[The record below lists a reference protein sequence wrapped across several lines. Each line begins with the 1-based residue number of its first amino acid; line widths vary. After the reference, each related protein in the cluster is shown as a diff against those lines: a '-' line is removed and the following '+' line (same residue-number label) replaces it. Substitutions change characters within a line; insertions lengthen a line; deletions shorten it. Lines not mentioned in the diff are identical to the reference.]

1 MAIYGYAR
9 VSTRNQLY
17 GSSIEQQENELRD
30 AGAVEIYKDAFTGT
44 KEHRPEFDKLI
55 AKLKE
60 GDCLMVTKLDRLARS
75 FLQGSKIISDLID
88 RGVRV
93 HILNIG
99 IMDNTPS
106 SKLIK
111 NVFFAFAEFERDMI
125 ISRTMSGKEVAKQK
139 PDFREGRPKKYS
151 KQQIKLALEL
161 LENHT
166 YSEVEDMTGISKSTL
181 IRAKNKNTYETKI

>member
-1 MAIYGYAR
+1 MVYGYAR

-17 GSSIEQQENELRD
+17 GNSLEQQENELRL
-30 AGAVEIYKDAFTGT
+30 AGAVKIYKDAFTGT

-55 AKLKE
+55 NQLRA

-75 FLQGSKIISDLID
+75 FLQGSRIISDLID
-88 RGVRV
+88 KGVRV

-125 ISRTMSGKEVAKQK
+125 LERTSSGKELAKLK
-139 PDFREGRPKKYS
+139 DDFREGRPKKFS
-151 KQQIKLALEL
+151 KQQIQLALEL
-161 LENHT
+161 LASHS
-166 YSEVEDMTGISKSTL
+166 YKEVEQMTGISKSTL
-181 IRAKNKNTYETKI
+181 IRAKNKNTYETKK

>member
-1 MAIYGYAR
+1 MVYGYAR

-17 GSSIEQQENELRD
+17 GNSLEQQENELRM

-44 KEHRPEFDKLI
+44 KEHRPEFDKLMD
-55 AKLKE
+55 KLGE

-75 FLQGSKIISDLID
+75 FLQGSRIISDLID

-125 ISRTMSGKEVAKQK
+125 LERTSSGKELAKLK
-139 PDFREGRPKKYS
+139 DDFREGRPKKFS

-161 LENHT
+161 LSSHS
-166 YSEVEDMTGISKSTL
+166 YKEVEQMTGISKSTL
-181 IRAKNKNTYETKI
+181 IRAKNKNTYETKK

>member
-1 MAIYGYAR
+1 MVYGYAR

-17 GSSIEQQENELRD
+17 GNSLEQQENELRL
-30 AGAVEIYKDAFTGT
+30 AGAVKIYKDAFTGT

-55 AKLKE
+55 DKLRA
-60 GDCLMVTKLDRLARS
+60 GDCLIVTKLDRLARS
-75 FLQGSKIISDLID
+75 FLQGSRIISDLID
-88 RGVRV
+88 KGVRV

-125 ISRTMSGKEVAKQK
+125 LERTSSGKELAKLK
-139 PDFREGRPKKYS
+139 DDFREGRPKKFS
-151 KQQIKLALEL
+151 KQQIQLALEL
-161 LENHT
+161 LASHS
-166 YSEVEDMTGISKSTL
+166 YKEVEQMTGISKSTL
-181 IRAKNKNTYETKI
+181 IRAKNKNTYETKK

>member
-60 GDCLMVTKLDRLARS
+60 GDCIMVTKLDRLARS
-75 FLQGSKIISDLID
+75 FLQGSKIISDLITFIEQKTG
-88 RGVRV
+88 RKPI
-93 HILNIG
+93 ILPVI
-99 IMDNTPS
+99 ID
-106 SKLIK
+106 IK
-111 NVFFAFAEFERDMI
+111 
-125 ISRTMSGKEVAKQK
+125 K
-139 PDFREGRPKKYS
+139 
-151 KQQIKLALEL
+151 
-161 LENHT
+161 
-166 YSEVEDMTGISKSTL
+166 
-181 IRAKNKNTYETKI
+181 

>member
-1 MAIYGYAR
+1 MVYGYAR

-17 GSSIEQQENELRD
+17 GNSLEQQENELRM

-44 KEHRPEFDKLI
+44 KEHRPEFDKLMDE
-55 AKLKE
+55 LGD

-75 FLQGSKIISDLID
+75 FLQGSRIISDLID
-88 RGVRV
+88 KGVRV

-125 ISRTMSGKEVAKQK
+125 LERTSSGKELAKLK
-139 PDFREGRPKKYS
+139 DDFREGRPKKFS
-151 KQQIKLALEL
+151 KQQMKLALEL
-161 LENHT
+161 LACHS
-166 YSEVEDMTGISKSTL
+166 YKEVEQMTGISKSTL
-181 IRAKNKNTYETKI
+181 IRAKNKNTYETKK

>member
-1 MAIYGYAR
+1 MVYGYAR

-17 GSSIEQQENELRD
+17 GFSLEQQEAELKE
-30 AGAVEIYKDAFTGT
+30 AGAVEVYKDAFTGM
-44 KEHRPEFDKLI
+44 KDHRPEFDELM
-55 AKLKE
+55 AKLKP

-75 FLQGSKIISDLID
+75 FLHGSKIISDLID
-88 RGVRV
+88 RDVRV

-125 ISRTMSGKEVAKQK
+125 IERTSSGKEIAKLRS
-139 PDFREGRPKKYS
+139 DFREGRPKKFS
-151 KQQIKLALEL
+151 RQQIELALEL
-161 LENHT
+161 LENHS
-166 YSEVEDMTGISKSTL
+166 YKEVEQMTGISKSTL
-181 IRAKNKNTYETKI
+181 IRAKNKKIYDAKK

>member
-1 MAIYGYAR
+1 MVYGYAR

-17 GSSIEQQENELRD
+17 GNSLEQQENELRM

-44 KEHRPEFDKLI
+44 KEHRPEFDKLMD
-55 AKLKE
+55 KLGE

-75 FLQGSKIISDLID
+75 FLQGSRIISDLID
-88 RGVRV
+88 KGVRV

-125 ISRTMSGKEVAKQK
+125 LERTSSGKELAKLK
-139 PDFREGRPKKYS
+139 DDFREGRPKKFS
-151 KQQIKLALEL
+151 KQQIQLALEL
-161 LENHT
+161 LASHS
-166 YSEVEDMTGISKSTL
+166 YKEVEQMTGISKSTL
-181 IRAKNKNTYETKI
+181 IRAKNKNTYETKK